1 MKIICFSDLHLEF
14 GKPFDVPEESTAD
27 VMILAGDI
35 ITFADFSPLE
45 EIVRSW
51 RKPILYV
58 EGNHE
63 LYTRTPMQ
71 NDIARF
77 QAWAA
82 AYPHLHFLQD
92 ESITIDGVQF
102 FGGTMWTDFNSGNPN
117 AMMAARQQMND
128 FQLIRTSAD
137 AFFRPEDSIL
147 LHNLFKAKLISW
159 FEENRKKTKVVIS
172 HHAPVI
178 NPNTR
183 YRASPLQPAFNS
195 LDMIEVI
202 EKYQPN
208 LWVYGHTHEC
218 DDQMF
223 GSTRIISNQR
233 GYPHSRTDFECEG
246 FDPGG
251 VLTEIQ
257 AVK

>member
-14 GKPFDVPEESTAD
+14 GKPFNTPDESTAD
-27 VMILAGDI
+27 MMILAGDI
-35 ITFADFSPLE
+35 ITFADFLPLE
-45 EIVRSW
+45 QIARSW

-58 EGNHE
+58 AGNHE
-63 LYTRTPMQ
+63 FYTRTPMQ
-71 NDIARF
+71 DGIARF
-77 QAWAA
+77 EAWAVD
-82 AYPHLHFLQD
+82 YPHLHFLQD
-92 ESITIDGVQF
+92 EPITIEGVHF
-102 FGGTMWTDFNSGNPN
+102 FGGTMWTDFNGGNPN
-117 AMMAARQQMND
+117 AIMTARQKMND
-128 FQLIRTSAD
+128 FKLIRASED

-147 LHNLFKAKLISW
+147 LHNLFKTKLISW
-159 FEENRKKTKVVIS
+159 LEENKGKSKVVIS

-195 LDMIEVI
+195 LDMIEAI

-208 LWVYGHTHEC
+208 LWIYGHTHEC
-218 DDQMF
+218 DDQML

-233 GYPHSRTDFECEG
+233 GYPHSRMGFECEG

-251 VLTEIQ
+251 VLIEIRG
-257 AVK
+257 

>member
-14 GKPFDVPEESTAD
+14 GKPFNVPDESSAD

-35 ITFADFSPLE
+35 ITFADLSPLE

-58 EGNHE
+58 AGNHE
-63 LYTRTPMQ
+63 FYTRAPMQ
-71 NDIARF
+71 EDIARF
-77 QAWAA
+77 QAWAVD
-82 AYPHLHFLQD
+82 YPHLHFLQD
-92 ESITIDGVQF
+92 EPIMIDGVHF
-102 FGGTMWTDFNSGNPN
+102 FGGTMWTDFNGGNPN
-117 AMMAARQQMND
+117 AMMTAGQQMND
-128 FQLIRTSAD
+128 FKLIKASAD

-147 LHNLFKAKLISW
+147 LHNLFKTKLISW
-159 FEENRKKTKVVIS
+159 FEENEGWPKVVIS

-195 LDMIEVI
+195 LDMIEAI

-208 LWVYGHTHEC
+208 LWIYGHTHEC
-218 DDQMF
+218 DDQML

-233 GYPHSRTDFECEG
+233 GYPRGDGTFECPA
-246 FDPGG
+246 FDPNGL
-251 VLTEIQ
+251 LTE
-257 AVK
+257 V

>member
-14 GKPFDVPEESTAD
+14 GKPFDAPDESTAD
-27 VMILAGDI
+27 VMILSGDI

-51 RKPILYV
+51 CKPILYV
-58 EGNHE
+58 AGNHE
-63 LYTRTPMQ
+63 FYTRTPMQ
-71 NDIARF
+71 DDIARF
-77 QAWAA
+77 QAWAVD
-82 AYPHLHFLQD
+82 YPHLHFLQD
-92 ESITIDGVQF
+92 EQVTIDGVHF

-117 AMMAARQQMND
+117 AMMTARQQMND
-128 FQLIRTSAD
+128 FQLIRTSKD
-137 AFFRPEDSIL
+137 AFFRPEDSVL
-147 LHNLFKAKLISW
+147 LHNLFKTKLISW
-159 FEENRKKTKVVIS
+159 FEENKEQPKVVIS

-178 NPNTR
+178 NPNTQ

-218 DDQMF
+218 DDQTL
-223 GSTRIISNQR
+223 GSTRIVSNQR
-233 GYPHSRTDFECEG
+233 GYPHSRAGFECEG

-251 VLTEIQ
+251 VLIEITD
-257 AVK
+257 

>member
-14 GKPFDVPEESTAD
+14 GKPFDAPDESTAD

-45 EIVRSW
+45 EIVRLW

-58 EGNHE
+58 AGNHE
-63 LYTRTPMQ
+63 FYTRAPMQ

-137 AFFRPEDSIL
+137 AFFHPEDSIL
-147 LHNLFKAKLISW
+147 LHNLFKTKLISW
-159 FEENRKKTKVVIS
+159 LEENRRKTKVVIS

-183 YRASPLQPAFNS
+183 YRASLLQPAFNS

-218 DDQMF
+218 DDQML

-233 GYPHSRTDFECEG
+233 GYPHSRTGFECDG

-257 AVK
+257 AA